1 MSSKNGKE
9 SSGSNSN
16 VTRSPGDKNK
26 YDQYN
31 LNSKLKTDSNDEYTH
46 GKSHKN
52 DNKSISK
59 DDGAYQEKYQEL
71 SKQVKEFY
79 EKFRDFVMQEV
90 NLLFNGIDSLRT

>member
-1 MSSKNGKE
+1 MSAKNAKD
-9 SSGSNSN
+9 SAGSNTN
-16 VTRSPGDKNK
+16 LTRSPGDKNK

-31 LNSKLKTDSNDEYTH
+31 LNSKLKMESIDDLSH

-59 DDGAYQEKYQEL
+59 DDERYQEKYQEL

-90 NLLFNGIDSLRT
+90 IYNLTGLIL